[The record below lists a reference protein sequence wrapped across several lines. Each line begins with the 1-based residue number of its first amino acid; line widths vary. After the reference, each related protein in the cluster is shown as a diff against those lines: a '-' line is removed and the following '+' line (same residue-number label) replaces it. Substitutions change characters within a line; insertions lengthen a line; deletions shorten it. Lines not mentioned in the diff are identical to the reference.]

1 MGRVLVGSIPWVGE
15 VLEEG
20 KNLEACRHLL
30 HPHGAGQSQAGA
42 LDGLVAHKVGG
53 QCLQEVVACLVG
65 AASQPGRCGLGWV
78 ELHFSPPVVGL
89 SGPQDKEGVAH

>member
-65 AASQPGRCGLGWV
+65 AASQPGRCGLRSQAP
-78 ELHFSPPVVGL
+78 ETR
-89 SGPQDKEGVAH
+89 PQEAEMIPAPA